1 MDYFKINTKYLFYR
15 FNPPKDREIILKSQ
29 WRQDILDKLIKL
41 RLQENEFQHFTS
53 FAL

>member
-1 MDYFKINTKYLFYR
+1 MNYFKINTNHWFYR
-15 FNPPKDREIILKSQ
+15 FNPPKEKEIILKSQ
-29 WRQDILDKLIKL
+29 WRQEILDKLIKL